1 MSDLTRLACDPER
14 SAVVEACAGSGKTW
28 LLTSRLFR
36 LLLAG
41 ARPDQILAIT
51 FTRKAAQEMKERLFD
66 LLRECALAN
75 DTALSDMLTLRGA
88 QATAANL
95 VCARGLAGQVLT
107 NPRGVTIDT
116 FHGWFASLCQMAP
129 LASGFSR
136 QSEPTDHPEFLMDEA
151 LGLFVNRLLQGG
163 TEQAEQLAAFDS
175 LAGQLDRTVVLA
187 LLKRALG
194 NRVACRLWLGNS
206 QAPSLADVFGLDPS
220 HDWPAHALNDSALL
234 TRLWEVARWLGKGT
248 PAQQTKAVQ
257 LESAL
262 TRFEGGDCDPYDAF
276 VAVTGVCLKKDGT
289 VGSAFIKPTK
299 AQTLDPSF
307 EENQY
312 RSLFEGVCESLANAL
327 LLEKDQADM
336 RATQSLA
343 KLIEPLFATYTELKA
358 ERGLCDFDD
367 LEDTA
372 LSMLMDDAQ
381 RAYMQQKLDSRVK
394 HLLVDEFQDTNPVQ
408 WNILKL
414 WLADYSAQDKPTV
427 FLVGDPKQSIYRFR
441 RAEARLFNHARAW
454 LQANFNAESLHSNS
468 TRRCSQAVVDVVN
481 AAFAT
486 GNTRGATTFNPHES
500 LASPKLDAMSGLF
513 LYPLIGQATEDGEPP
528 TGTASEAECVVRT
541 LQAWLADGT
550 IRSLGEVMVLIR
562 AHKSGLPLMQALRE
576 AQLPYTVK
584 DQGERYTSPV
594 WSDTIALLGFL
605 SNPHDNLHVL
615 QLLRCPLVGISSDT
629 LQGLIEAERDIQ
641 AGTVWGTIE
650 ALAKQGVQPWVQ
662 LQQRFA
668 QWLALAHSMPLFET
682 INQVVSD
689 TQAAVKY
696 LNMGTPRQRV
706 MMAEHWDWLKGWALS
721 LNKGRFPDLQ
731 SAYDEAVRLQTY
743 VNSDSEGAGGDE
755 QLLRIMT
762 VHSAKGLEARRVWLF
777 DANSVPKPGGST
789 TDLLI
794 DWRLGDSHPTSV
806 TVMRNLGDHSPGR
819 ANAQAIEAQ
828 AYADEE
834 DHLLYVAL
842 TRAEQ
847 SIHVSGSEK
856 KGGAK
861 GWYARLLPLVGEE
874 VTPWSA
880 PLDVKA
886 LHSLGVASHWVRP
899 QFPALCPPA
908 TQVGRVVPRL
918 RGSELRMGTA
928 WHAAMEHVDG
938 LKAMDFTQWWAGVS
952 QACEAQFMALSE
964 SELAE
969 VEQTCRATV
978 SNAELLP
985 WLAGAPK
992 AFNELEWINGEGR
1005 SLRADR
1011 VVEFEERFVVLDY
1024 KWSVNDLNWS
1034 EYKAQVTEYVA
1045 LVDSTLARCG
1055 GHVRKSLPTQAAL
1068 IDRQGKIHWLTSV

>member
-1 MSDLTRLACDPER
+1 MSDLTQLACDPDK

-66 LLRECALAN
+66 LLRQCALAN
-75 DTALSDMLTLRGA
+75 DQALADMLTLRGA
-88 QATAANL
+88 QPTPAN
-95 VCARGLAGQVLT
+95 VARARGLAGQVLT

-163 TEQAEQLAAFDS
+163 GEQAAQLAAFDE
-175 LAGQLDRTVVLA
+175 LAQQLDRTVVLA
-187 LLKRALG
+187 LLKRALS
-194 NRVACRLWLGNS
+194 NRVACRLWLGNA
-206 QAPSLADVFGLDPS
+206 QAPTLADVFGLDPA
-220 HDWPAHALNDSALL
+220 HDWPAQALNDPALL
-234 TRLWEVARWLGKGT
+234 SQLWEVARWLGQGT
-248 PAQQTKAVQ
+248 PAQQGKAVQ

-262 TRFEGGDCDPYDAF
+262 TRFEGGECDQHEAF
-276 VAVTGVCLKKDGT
+276 EAVAAVCLKKDGT
-289 VGSAFIKPTK
+289 VGSSFIKPTK
-299 AQTLDPSF
+299 PQMSAPAF

-312 RSLFEGVCESLANAL
+312 RELLEGVCNTLANAL
-327 LLEKDQADM
+327 LLQKDQADM
-336 RATQSLA
+336 RATQSLTE
-343 KLIEPLFATYTELKA
+343 LIEPLFATYTELKA
-358 ERGLCDFDD
+358 ERGVCDFDD

-372 LSMLMDDAQ
+372 LTMLMDDAQ

-441 RAEARLFNHARAW
+441 RAEARLFNHARQW

-481 AAFAT
+481 AAFAP
-486 GNTRGATTFNPHES
+486 GQAKGMTTFNPHES
-500 LASPKLDAMSGLF
+500 LATPKVEAIAGLF
-513 LYPLIGQATEDGEPP
+513 LYPLLGDAQGDGAP
-528 TGTASEAECVVRT
+528 TPRTPSQAECVVRT
-541 LQAWLADGT
+541 LQAWLADGS

-576 AQLPYTVK
+576 AELPYTVK

-594 WSDTIALLGFL
+594 WSDTVALLGFL
-605 SNPHDNLHVL
+605 NNPHDNLHL
-615 QLLRCPLVGISSDT
+615 LELLRCPLVGIASGT

-650 ALAKQGVQPWVQ
+650 ALAHKGVDPWVQ

-668 QWLALAHSMPLFET
+668 QWLALAHAMPLFET
-682 INQVVSD
+682 INQVVAD
-689 TQAAVKY
+689 TNAAVKY

-743 VNSDSEGAGGDE
+743 VNSDSEGATGDE

-777 DANSVPKPGGST
+777 DANSVPKPGGSA

-806 TVMRNLGDHSPGR
+806 TVMRNLSDHSPGR
-819 ANAQAIEAQ
+819 AQAQAIESQ
-828 AYADEE
+828 AYIDEE

-847 SIHVSGSEK
+847 SIHVSGQEK

-861 GWYARLLPLVGEE
+861 GWYARLLPLVSDA
-874 VTPWSA
+874 VTEWPEPVDQA
-880 PLDVKA
+880 PGFA
-886 LHSLGVASHWVRP
+886 GGVAAFWTRP

-908 TQVGRVVPRL
+908 SQVGRIVPRL
-918 RGSELRMGTA
+918 RGSELKMGTA
-928 WHAAMEHVDG
+928 WHAAMEHVDLFKG
-938 LKAMDFTQWWAGVS
+938 MQFEPWWAHVL
-952 QACEAQFMALSE
+952 QACEAQFMALSQP
-964 SELAE
+964 ELDE
-969 VEQTCRATV
+969 VEKTCRFTLSHV
-978 SNAELLP
+978 ELQP

-992 AFNELEWINGEGR
+992 AFNELEWITGDGR

-1011 VVEFEERFVVLDY
+1011 VVELDERFVVLDY
-1024 KWSVNDLNWS
+1024 KWSVNDLNWGD
-1034 EYKAQVTEYVA
+1034 YKAQVIEYVA
-1045 LVDSTLARCG
+1045 LVDATLG
-1055 GHVRKSLPTQAAL
+1055 KQRKPLPTQAAL

>member
-1 MSDLTRLACDPER
+1 MSDLTRLACDPDK

-66 LLRECALAN
+66 LLRQCALAN
-75 DTALSDMLTLRGA
+75 DEALAGMLTLRGA
-88 QATAANL
+88 QATPANL
-95 VCARGLAGQVLT
+95 QRARGLAGHVLT

-151 LGLFVNRLLQGG
+151 LGLFVNRLLQADA
-163 TEQAEQLAAFDS
+163 EQAAQLAAFDA
-175 LAGQLDRTVVLA
+175 LAAQLDRTVVLA
-187 LLKRALG
+187 LLKRALS
-194 NRVACRLWLGNS
+194 NRAACRLWLGNS
-206 QAPSLADVFGLDPS
+206 KAPSLTDVFGLDPA
-220 HDWPAHALNDSALL
+220 HDWPAQALSDSALL
-234 TRLWEVARWLGKGT
+234 GQLTDMARWLGKGT
-248 PAQQTKAVQ
+248 PAQQSKAVQ

-262 TRFEGGDCDPYDAF
+262 TRFERGECDQHETF
-276 VAVTGVCLKKDGT
+276 VAVAAVCLKKDGT
-289 VGSAFIKPTK
+289 VGSGFIKPTK
-299 AQTLDPSF
+299 PQTADPAF

-312 RSLFEGVCESLANAL
+312 RSVFEGACKALENAL

-343 KLIEPLFATYTELKA
+343 ELIEPLFATYTELKA

-372 LSMLMDDAQ
+372 LTMLMDDAQ

-441 RAEARLFNHARAW
+441 RAEARLFNHAREW
-454 LQANFNAESLHSNS
+454 LLANFNAESLHSNS

-481 AAFAT
+481 AAFAP
-486 GNTRGATTFNPHES
+486 GNTRGVTTFSPHES
-500 LASPKLDAMSGLF
+500 LAAPKVEAISGLF
-513 LYPLIGQATEDGEPP
+513 LHPLVAN
-528 TGTASEAECVVRT
+528 EAECVVQT
-541 LQAWLADGT
+541 LQSWLANGS
-550 IRSLGEVMVLIR
+550 IQSLGEVMVLIR

-576 AQLPYTVK
+576 AELPYTVK

-605 SNPHDNLHVL
+605 NNPHDNLHLL
-615 QLLRCPLVGISSDT
+615 QLLRCPLVGVTSGT
-629 LQGLIEAERDIQ
+629 LQDLIESERDIQ

-650 ALAKQGVQPWVQ
+650 ALASQGISPWVL

-682 INQVVSD
+682 INRVVAD
-689 TQAAVKY
+689 TNAAVKY

-743 VNSDSEGAGGDE
+743 VNSDSEGASGDD

-777 DANSVPKPGGST
+777 DANSVPRPGGSA

-806 TVMRNLGDHSPGR
+806 TVMRNLSDHSPGR
-819 ANAQAIEAQ
+819 AQAQAIEAQ
-828 AYADEE
+828 AHADEE

-847 SIHVSGSEK
+847 SIHVSGQEK
-856 KGGAK
+856 KGDAK
-861 GWYARLLPLVGEE
+861 GWYARLLPLVNEE
-874 VTPWSA
+874 VTPWPEA
-880 PLDVKA
+880 VDEAADVA
-886 LHSLGVASHWVRP
+886 RGFVSSWTRP
-899 QFPALCPPA
+899 QFPELHPPA
-908 TQVGRVVPRL
+908 APVGRIVPRL
-918 RGSELRMGTA
+918 QGSELKMGTA
-928 WHAAMEHVDG
+928 WHAAMEHVDAFKG
-938 LKAMDFTQWWAGVS
+938 IDFPDWWAHVL
-952 QACEAQFMALSE
+952 QACEAQFMVLSE
-964 SELAE
+964 LELEE
-969 VEQTCRATV
+969 VKQTCLSTL
-978 SNAELLP
+978 SNTELLP

-992 AFNELEWINGEGR
+992 AFNELEWITGDGR

-1011 VVEFEERFVVLDY
+1011 VVELDQRFVVLDY
-1024 KWSVNDLNWS
+1024 KWSVNDLNWTD
-1034 EYKAQVTEYVA
+1034 YKAQVTEYVQ
-1045 LVDSTLARCG
+1045 LVDSTLA
-1055 GHVRKSLPTQAAL
+1055 HQRKQASKTLPTQAAL